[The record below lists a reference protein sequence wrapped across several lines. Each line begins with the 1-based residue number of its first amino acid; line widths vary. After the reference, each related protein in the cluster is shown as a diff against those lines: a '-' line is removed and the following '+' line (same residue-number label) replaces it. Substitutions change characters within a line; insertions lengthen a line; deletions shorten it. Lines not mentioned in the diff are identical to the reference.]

1 MKTPEFIDRAL
12 LDRVSESA
20 RTSPRLRKN
29 HNFHHDEA
37 DLSNRLLNAI
47 EPGSYVVPHRHLDT
61 AKDETFVVLRGRFG
75 LVLFD
80 ESGNVIRR
88 EVLDSA
94 GPVLGVTIPHG
105 TFHSIVSL
113 APGSVFF
120 EAKAGPYAALTPEER
135 AHWAPAENDPGADA
149 YRRQM
154 EALFDCLAG

>member
-1 MKTPEFIDRAL
+1 MKTPEFIDGAL
-12 LDRVSESA
+12 LDRVSELA

-29 HNFHHDEA
+29 HNFHRNEA
-37 DLSNRLLNAI
+37 DVSNRLLNAI
-47 EPGSYVVPHRHLDT
+47 EPGSYVVPHRHLDA

-80 ESGNVIRR
+80 ESGDVAHQ
-88 EVLDSA
+88 EVLDGA

-120 EAKAGPYAALTPEER
+120 ESKAGPYAALTPEER
-135 AHWAPAENDPGADA
+135 AAWAPAENDAAADA
-149 YRRQM
+149 FRRRL
-154 EALFDCLAG
+154 EALFD

>member
-1 MKTPEFIDRAL
+1 VKTPEFIDSAL

-29 HNFHHDEA
+29 HNFHRNEA
-37 DLSNRLLNAI
+37 DVSNRLLNAI
-47 EPGSYVVPHRHLDT
+47 EPGSYVVPHRHLDPN
-61 AKDETFVVLRGRFG
+61 KDETFVVLRGRFG

-80 ESGNVIRR
+80 ESGDIVRK

-113 APGSVFF
+113 APDSVFF
-120 EAKAGPYAALTPEER
+120 ESKAGPYAGLTLEER
-135 AHWAPAENDPGADA
+135 ASWAPAESDPAADT
-149 YRRQM
+149 YRRRL
-154 EALFDCLAG
+154 EALFT

>member
-1 MKTPEFIDRAL
+1 MKAPELIDGAL

-29 HNFHHDEA
+29 HNFHRNEA
-37 DLSNRLLNAI
+37 DVSNRLLNAI
-47 EPGSYVVPHRHLDT
+47 EPGSYVVPHRHLDA

-80 ESGNVIRR
+80 EAGNVSRK

-94 GPVLGVTIPHG
+94 GPVFGVTIPHG

-113 APGSVFF
+113 VPGSVFF
-120 EAKAGPYAALTPEER
+120 ESKAGPYAALTPEER
-135 AHWAPAENDPGADA
+135 AAWAPAENDPSAEA
-149 YRRQM
+149 YRRRL
-154 EALFDCLAG
+154 EALFD